1 MNLRM
6 RRERTLPGG
15 VRLPRGRAVTVAA
28 AAAFTLLA
36 SGCTHRG
43 IRSANLEQEIS
54 MRVAQ
59 CSWETAVEPLP
70 PVSAVLDTA
79 GLTRAMAELLEG
91 ASLDS
96 AEAVLTLWY
105 QQDGINVRR
114 QLLSHALPPPVA
126 DSVQKLVFASLR
138 SAPERQLPWGA
149 RLRLQVQEQTQY
161 ALLPRQHC
169 PPRPRSRALETEIAG
184 YLGTGPR
191 YREGRRERV
200 VLVEVKVHPLGYVL
214 DTRIVRGAP
223 AGGSLEVTL
232 RDHVRQFSFYPAS
245 IDGVPVQGQ
254 ILVPVRV
261 RG

>member
-1 MNLRM
+1 MTHRM
-6 RRERTLPGG
+6 RREWIRPAGA
-15 VRLPRGRAVTVAA
+15 RLPRRRAATLASLGAA
-28 AAAFTLLA
+28 TLLA
-36 SGCTHRG
+36 AGCTHRG
-43 IRSANLEQEIS
+43 IGSANLEQDMT

-59 CSWETAVEPLP
+59 CSWETPAEPLP
-70 PVSAVLDTA
+70 PLAAVVDTA
-79 GLTRAMAELLEG
+79 RLTRAMTELLAG

-114 QLLSHALPPPVA
+114 QLLSHTLPPPVA
-126 DSVQKLVFASLR
+126 DSVQKLVFASLHG
-138 SAPERQLPWGA
+138 APERQLPWGA
-149 RLRLQVQEQTQY
+149 RLRVQMQEQAQY
-161 ALLPRQHC
+161 ALLPREHC
-169 PPRPRSRALETEIAG
+169 PPRPRSRVLETEIAG

-200 VLVEVKVHPLGYVL
+200 VLMEVKVHPLGYVL
-214 DTRIVRGAP
+214 DARIVRGAP
-223 AGGSLEVTL
+223 GGGSLELTL